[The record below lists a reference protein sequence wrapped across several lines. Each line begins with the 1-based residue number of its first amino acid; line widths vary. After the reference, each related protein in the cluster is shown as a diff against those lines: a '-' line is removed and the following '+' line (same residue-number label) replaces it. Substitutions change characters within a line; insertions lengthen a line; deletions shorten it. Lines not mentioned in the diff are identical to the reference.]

1 MLVARNHL
9 WWLARQ
15 GTPGKAV
22 EAGALGAL
30 RGAAGVLWASGG
42 GVEGGG
48 QGKRLP
54 GSPTEIS
61 SSGRVR
67 SPLGTNSGWETRP
80 QRG

>member
-42 GVEGGG
+42 GGWRGAG
-48 QGKRLP
+48 RA
-54 GSPTEIS
+54 
-61 SSGRVR
+61 SGCQEAPPK
-67 SPLGTNSGWETRP
+67 SQAAGE
-80 QRG
+80 